1 MSGKFVAA
9 SDSTDDVKVLVFKK
23 KTKKKFKR
31 SRGTKQ
37 IEEAARRMVDSN
49 ATVLTTYLKR
59 HKASNRKSRDGWVK
73 DMPINVFKANQ
84 KAIHRLKPLK
94 VLGF

>member
-1 MSGKFVAA
+1 MSGKYVTV
-9 SDSTDDVKVLVFKK
+9 SDPANDVKVLVFKK
-23 KTKKKFKR
+23 KSKKKYKR

-37 IEEAARRMVDSN
+37 IEGAARRIVDSN

-59 HKASNRKSRDGWVK
+59 HKASNRKKRDGWIK
-73 DMPINVFKANQ
+73 DMPINVFRANRKAVRR
-84 KAIHRLKPLK
+84 IKPLK

>member
-1 MSGKFVAA
+1 MSGKFVAVSDPA
-9 SDSTDDVKVLVFKK
+9 SDVKVLVFKK
-23 KTKKKFKR
+23 KSKKKYKR

-49 ATVLTTYLKR
+49 GTILTTYLKR

-84 KAIHRLKPLK
+84 KAVHRIKPLK